1 MSFIGRKGKEAEGA
15 AYIPIHSHS
24 SNYEYMPIPSLGPW
38 AQGERQRRR
47 KRRENIIQRGTYL
60 SLHSYSLGSLEMHCE
75 GEERKLTFSHFDHR
89 LLSSFLSPWTS
100 KSNKCPWNLSI
111 LYIGMYVHI
120 LEGRKR
126 RYSTDNQNHIL
137 KLSTLFN
144 SSQECLCTQLCPP
157 FLAPDQISSLSTP
170 CFNFL
175 HKYLQAYYFPTI
187 ALSL

>member
-1 MSFIGRKGKEAEGA
+1 
-15 AYIPIHSHS
+15 
-24 SNYEYMPIPSLGPW
+24 
-38 AQGERQRRR
+38 
-47 KRRENIIQRGTYL
+47 
-60 SLHSYSLGSLEMHCE
+60 MHCE